1 MTEGGGSRS
10 PGAKRGRATLA
21 RELRLFYAFRLL
33 ATSYLF
39 VPIFMLF
46 QAERGLS
53 FFERLALGG
62 LYSAVIIAV
71 EVPTGVFADRAG
83 RRRSML
89 CGALA
94 MVVACLLAARA
105 QSFAAF
111 AAAEALAALSM
122 ALCSGADSAYLYDL
136 LAAHGRAD
144 EYARRES
151 AASAWHLIGSAAA
164 FAGGGL
170 LAQIDLVLPYLA
182 TAAVAAVAAAVACL
196 LRDDHPSAHT
206 AALPMPPG
214 IVLRSWW
221 QQVLGAIGEVLRSG
235 RLLWLVGYSAVCFAL
250 LRATV
255 YVYQPYLAERGLG
268 TPEIGALF
276 AAVYLVAALV
286 AYRTH
291 QLRTQLGD
299 ERLLWGLLA
308 VLAVSFVGLAAAGSG
323 PWMLGLLL
331 VQAVANGIYSPLTK
345 PLLNQEITDS
355 RDRAAILSVESMAR
369 RAAMGLF
376 APLVGLYGQTDVML
390 LCGVAGLG
398 GLVLLALG
406 RMRVGRRPVHD
417 RMLRHGAA
425 SSRAPRRSEQARR

>member
-1 MTEGGGSRS
+1 MNPGGVTDGDGSRS
-10 PGAKRGRATLA
+10 RLK

-62 LYSAVIIAV
+62 LYSAVIILV
-71 EVPTGVFADRAG
+71 EVPTGVFADRVG

-89 CGALA
+89 CGSLA

-105 QSFAAF
+105 DGFAAF
-111 AAAEALAALSM
+111 AVAEALAALSM

-136 LAAHGRAD
+136 LAAHGKAG

-151 AASAWHLIGSAAA
+151 AASAWHLVGSAAA

-170 LAQIDLVLPYLA
+170 LAQIDLALPYLA
-182 TAAVAAVAAAVACL
+182 TAAVAGAAAVVACMM
-196 LRDDHPSAHT
+196 REDHPPAAPDYVPPRIVLPSWGQQVI
-206 AALPMPPG
+206 AALAE
-214 IVLRSWW
+214 
-221 QQVLGAIGEVLRSG
+221 AIRNG
-235 RLLWLVGYSAVCFAL
+235 RLLWLVGYSAVVFAL

-268 TPEIGALF
+268 TVEIGALF
-276 AAVYLVAALV
+276 AGVYLVSAAV

-291 QLRTQLGD
+291 HLRACLGD
-299 ERLLWGLLA
+299 GRLLWGLLG
-308 VLAVSFVGLAAAGSG
+308 VLAVSFLGLAVAGGG

-331 VQAVANGIYSPLTK
+331 VQAIVNGVYSPLTK
-345 PLLNQEITDS
+345 PLLNQEISDS
-355 RDRAAILSVESMAR
+355 RGRAAVLSVESMAR
-369 RAAMGLF
+369 RAAMALF
-376 APLVGLYGQTDVML
+376 APLVGLHGQADVML
-390 LCGVAGLG
+390 LCGAVGLG
-398 GLVLLALG
+398 GLALLALARPG
-406 RMRVGRRPVHD
+406 R
-417 RMLRHGAA
+417 
-425 SSRAPRRSEQARR
+425 SRAPRPRVH

>member
-1 MTEGGGSRS
+1 MTDGKGSSS

-21 RELRLFYAFRLL
+21 GGNPRGVTSAALARELRRFYAFRLL

-53 FFERLALGG
+53 FFDRLALGG
-62 LYSAVIIAV
+62 LYSAVIIIV

-94 MVVACLLAARA
+94 MVAACLLAVRA
-105 QSFAAF
+105 DNFASFAV
-111 AAAEALAALSM
+111 AEALAALSM

-136 LAAHGRAD
+136 LAAHGRTA
-144 EYARRES
+144 EYARRE
-151 AASAWHLIGSAAA
+151 ATASAWHLVGSAAA

-170 LAQIDLVLPYLA
+170 LAQIDLTLPYLA
-182 TAAVAAVAAAVACL
+182 TAIVAGAAAAVAYTM
-196 LRDDHPSAHT
+196 RDDRP
-206 AALPMPPG
+206 AAAVALVPPHA
-214 IVLRSWW
+214 LRPWW
-221 QQVLGAIGEVLRSG
+221 QQVLAALGEVGRNG
-235 RLLWLVGYSAVCFAL
+235 RLLWLVGYSAVVFAL

-268 TPEIGALF
+268 TVEIGVLF
-276 AAVYLVAALV
+276 CGVYLVASAV
-286 AYRTH
+286 AVRTH
-291 QLRTQLGD
+291 HLRAQLGE

-308 VLAVSFVGLAAAGSG
+308 VLAASFVGLAAAGSG
-323 PWMLGLLL
+323 PWMLGLLV
-331 VQAVANGIYSPLTK
+331 VQAIANGIYAPLTK
-345 PLLNQEITDS
+345 PLLNREISDS
-355 RDRAAILSVESMAR
+355 RGRAAILSVESMAR
-369 RAAMGLF
+369 RLAMGLF

-390 LCGVAGLG
+390 LCGAVGLG

-406 RMRVGRRPVHD
+406 RARLGRRTVETD
-417 RMLRHGAA
+417 
-425 SSRAPRRSEQARR
+425 

>member
-1 MTEGGGSRS
+1 MTDGDGSRS
-10 PGAKRGRATLA
+10 RLA

-62 LYSAVIIAV
+62 LYSAVIILV
-71 EVPTGVFADRAG
+71 EVPTGVFADRVG

-89 CGALA
+89 CGSLA

-105 QSFAAF
+105 DGFAAF
-111 AAAEALAALSM
+111 AVAEALAALSM

-136 LAAHGRAD
+136 LAAHGKAG

-151 AASAWHLIGSAAA
+151 AASAWHLVGSAAA

-170 LAQIDLVLPYLA
+170 LAQIDLALPYLA
-182 TAAVAAVAAAVACL
+182 TAAVAGAAAVVACMM
-196 LRDDHPSAHT
+196 REDHPPAAPDYVPPRIVLPSWGQQVI
-206 AALPMPPG
+206 AALAE
-214 IVLRSWW
+214 
-221 QQVLGAIGEVLRSG
+221 AIRNG
-235 RLLWLVGYSAVCFAL
+235 RLLWLVGYSAVVFAL

-268 TPEIGALF
+268 TVEIGALF
-276 AAVYLVAALV
+276 AGVYLVSAAV

-291 QLRTQLGD
+291 HLRACLGD
-299 ERLLWGLLA
+299 GRLLWGLLG
-308 VLAVSFVGLAAAGSG
+308 VLAVSFLGLAVAGGG

-331 VQAVANGIYSPLTK
+331 VQAIVNGVYSPLTK
-345 PLLNQEITDS
+345 PLLNQEISDS
-355 RDRAAILSVESMAR
+355 RGRAAVLSVESMAR
-369 RAAMGLF
+369 RAAMALF
-376 APLVGLYGQTDVML
+376 APLVGLHGQADVML
-390 LCGVAGLG
+390 LCGAVGLG
-398 GLVLLALG
+398 GLALLALARPG
-406 RMRVGRRPVHD
+406 R
-417 RMLRHGAA
+417 
-425 SSRAPRRSEQARR
+425 SRAPRPRVH